1 MKLIVFD
8 CDGTLVDGQH
18 MILDSMRHA
27 SRICAVDYPGDE
39 PVRRIVGLSLL
50 RAIEDV
56 FPDLHVDH
64 HMSIR
69 EAFIDRFQQLR
80 AEEHEEP
87 LFDDVREVL
96 ESLND
101 EGYLLG
107 VATGKSRRG
116 LINTLKN
123 HDLEKYFITLN
134 TADDGPGKPHP
145 SMLLNAMRDAGAE
158 PEETVMVG
166 DTTYDIQMAKAA
178 RVRAIGVSWGYHP
191 ENELSTAGADHIIDR
206 ILHLPT
212 IVGLSAGKG
221 DKP

>member
-1 MKLIVFD
+1 MKSAKMKLIIFD

-27 SRICAVDYPGDE
+27 SLACGVDYPGDE
-39 PVRRIVGLSLL
+39 PVRRIVGLTLL

-56 FPDLHVDH
+56 FPDLHIDQ
-64 HMSIR
+64 HMSLKD
-69 EAFIDRFQQLR
+69 AFIERFQQLR
-80 AEEHEEP
+80 AEDHEEP
-87 LFDDVREVL
+87 LFEDVRETL
-96 ESLND
+96 EHLND
-101 EGYLLG
+101 DGYLLG

-116 LINTLKN
+116 LVNTLKN

-145 SMLLNAMRDAGAE
+145 AMLQNAMRDAGAD

-178 RVRAIGVSWGYHP
+178 RVQSIGVSWGYHP
-191 ENELSTAGADHIIDR
+191 EKELAQAGADHIIDR
-206 ILHLPT
+206 ILHLPAT
-212 IVGLSAGKG
+212 LKR
-221 DKP
+221 